1 MYKLLTILLF
11 STLLCSAGELKTWSY
26 ETERD
31 LKTDRMIFYAAK
43 GSMLEKTITDET
55 TPDGKPVLKVT
66 LKQVAHGAPGHAI
79 QVSFLYRGVLE
90 KDRSYRIQFQY
101 RGNRNGEIRIVP
113 ALAGAPYTPLQKG
126 NFRVLSVSP
135 EWQTCTLDFKME
147 LTPGGEY
154 VLPRMMLASYPESG
168 ELFFGPATL
177 SDAPKILPLAL
188 APQWQ
193 LTTPDGKT
201 QSVTLKDNTFHVL
214 ENGKAPA
221 EKTKFVFVNQFES
234 PEEGFMQLGMAADW
248 WFTASVNGKRVYGTE
263 RDGNRIKPFAP
274 ANHVFNI
281 PVKKGKNTLSVKV
294 LAGSDGCRFVC
305 GAVPYTADPEARL
318 RLFKV
323 TESAKYRPL
332 PNDRFLI
339 RKGTALDFSE
349 LNGKRV
355 PAGTYGRVIVNS
367 AGKLAFEKK
376 PDETVRFFGMN
387 FSPSYWRL
395 RAHTWT
401 KQDIERLAD
410 AIAAQG
416 YNLIR
421 VHYLNTYLIGY
432 KIHNRPH
439 RTIAQAGLPQ
449 TAEEIPFDPGN
460 MDRFDYLVKC
470 FKDRGIYLNI
480 DLMNRPG
487 YSMAYLEGPD
497 ELTKNQLMFDPKFR
511 KHWEVAV
518 NYLMNRENP
527 YTGTKLKDEPAVAFV
542 NFFNEQDFRL
552 GNSKEI
558 ESFRKPFTAWLRAK
572 YGTERALS
580 KAWGADVTFEKAGT
594 VSESVLRSGGTA
606 ARDTGDFLI
615 RTMREMTAWYFKT
628 VRKAGYPGL
637 FHHWDMIMRTM
648 ELPARSMV
656 PAIAQHTYFA
666 HPNPVPTRNLV
677 PKCKG
682 AVYMGGRNNDMTVD
696 QTSSLTSSYFR
707 SAATARFFDRPYMIT
722 EYSHSSF
729 NRYRHERGLYFGSYA
744 ALQGWDNLTPHDNTI
759 RLTVDP
765 MWTFEHGM
773 DPIAHAS
780 ETVTALLFMRKD
792 VKEAPHSVG
801 LLLKNSRLFP
811 DNYLAA
817 IADDYGKLSMLTK
830 TGILYPEGKPL
841 VKVGSF
847 TPTLQLEPESFSPL
861 RVSSWYVSADN
872 SDGTDFPKLLA
883 KLRQS
888 GILSSANKTDWN
900 KRIYQSETGELTLDT
915 NRLTMNVVTP
925 RLEGAILK
933 RGQSAVLPA
942 LSVRNVSVPASV
954 TAASLNADQT
964 LKNAS
969 RILLTVATNAFNSNM
984 TFENASLFCC
994 VNPGEL
1000 PVLMESIQC
1009 RIELATT
1016 HGKKP
1021 KVYALHLDGT
1031 RFAELPCSLENG
1043 RLILA
1048 LDTSKLKNGTPF
1060 FEIVY

>member
-1 MYKLLTILLF
+1 MKLYFLLMF
-11 STLLCSAGELKTWSY
+11 VPLFASALELKKWEFKNS
-26 ETERD
+26 RD
-31 LKTDRMIFYAAK
+31 LMGDRMAFYAAK
-43 GSMLEKTITDET
+43 GSDIKKSIAKEKTPAGES
-55 TPDGKPVLKVT
+55 VLKIVLERIT
-66 LKQVAHGAPGHAI
+66 PGAPRHAVQI
-79 QVSFLYRGVLE
+79 NCLYRGTL
-90 KDRSYRIQFQY
+90 KAGQNYRIQFQY
-101 RGNRNGEIRIVP
+101 KGSKNGDIQIIP
-113 ALAGAPYTPLQKG
+113 AQAGAPFAGLGK
-126 NFRVLSVSP
+126 NISSVLNVSP
-135 EWQTCTLDFKME
+135 EWQTCTLDFRME
-147 LTPGGEY
+147 QVPGGPY
-154 VLPRMMLASYPESG
+154 ALPRMMIASYPQGG
-168 ELFFGPATL
+168 ELFFGPVVL
-177 SDAPKILPLAL
+177 SETPTILPLSL
-188 APQWQ
+188 SPQWLQ
-193 LTTPDGKT
+193 KNPDGTT
-201 QSVTLKDNTFHVL
+201 QAVSLKENTRRVL
-214 ENGKAPA
+214 LNGKNPPV
-221 EKTKFVFVNQFES
+221 KTEFEFINEFES
-234 PEEGFMQLGMAADW
+234 TKDGIMQLGMAADW
-248 WFTASVNGKRVYGTE
+248 WFTASINGKQIYSTQPH
-263 RDGNRIKPFAP
+263 GNLSNSFLPED
-274 ANHVFNI
+274 HVFNI

-305 GAVPYTADPEARL
+305 GAVPYAADPEARL

-367 AGKLAFEKK
+367 AGKLAFEKR
-376 PDETVRFFGMN
+376 PDEAVRFLGMN
-387 FSPSYWRL
+387 FMPGYWRL

-401 KQDIERLAD
+401 KQDIERFAD

-421 VHYLNTYLIGY
+421 VHYLNRYLIGY
-432 KIHNRPH
+432 KIHQRPH

-497 ELTKNQLMFDPKFR
+497 ELTKNQLLFDPKFR

-558 ESFRKPFTAWLRAK
+558 ESFRKPFAAWLRAK
-572 YGTERALS
+572 YGTEQALS
-580 KAWGADVTFEKAGT
+580 KAWGADMTFENAGT
-594 VSESVLRSGGTA
+594 VSESVLRGGGTA
-606 ARDTGDFLI
+606 AQDTGDFLI
-615 RTMREMTAWYFKT
+615 GTMREMTAWYFKT

-666 HPNPVPTRNLV
+666 HPNKVPTRNLI

-682 AVYMGGRNNDMTVD
+682 ALYLGGRNNDMTVD

-744 ALQGWDNLTPHDNTI
+744 ALQGWDNLTPHNDTI